1 MLFERGG
8 AAFGFFVLAKRL
20 SSRFGIFIIIL
31 PLSPPTPPRVSPRP
45 GLGGT
50 PILWALLGFLYPGG
64 WSFGEGYPLRIKKGD
79 IQKCR
84 SVIILA
90 PTATPTTDLLSN
102 SVCGK

>member
-20 SSRFGIFIIIL
+20 SPVSGFFVNIV
-31 PLSPPTPPRVSPRP
+31 PLSHPSPPRVSPRP

-64 WSFGEGYPLRIKKGD
+64 WSFGEGYTLRIKRGD
-79 IQKCR
+79 NKKCR